1 MKKYKLIIQKI
12 SIILMQNV
20 FIYYLYK
27 RKSNFYNKFI
37 PILIVISSNSIN
49 LLNLYQKCKNIKDFK
64 NIENYFNICN
74 KKMLI
79 NNKKFKR
86 NINPKVSIICPNYNR
101 GKYLLRLLRSIQN
114 QFFDDIEIIIVDD
127 FSMDNSIELIEE
139 YQKEDERIIL
149 IKNNKNKGTLISRN
163 IGIINSKGKYII
175 MPDADDILSENVLKT
190 CYETAIKNNIDII
203 RFNIYIGNENIF
215 FDYYVNKLKVKPIFQ
230 PELKTYLFY
239 GLNTL
244 EQIDFNLSN
253 KFVKRDVF
261 IRVLN
266 SINKFYLNQY
276 MINYEDGL
284 MNYMLYRTG
293 KSFLFIKRIGYY
305 YLLNNQSIS
314 LKPKNNY
321 EDNFKFIFL
330 QLKFVLEN
338 TKNTKYE
345 KDIANSI
352 FSKLSTL
359 FKDNFIV
366 TKNFEFYKEVI
377 DFYLNC
383 KFINDENKSLLTK
396 LKFT

>member
-1 MKKYKLIIQKI
+1 MRE
-12 SIILMQNV
+12 IIL
-20 FIYYLYK
+20 FE
-27 RKSNFYNKFI
+27 FYNLNQKEKSLILFKI
-37 PILIVISSNSIN
+37 IIILILIVLAYNSDN

>member
-1 MKKYKLIIQKI
+1 MKETILFEYYNFNQMKKSLIIFKI
-12 SIILMQNV
+12 IITSI
-20 FIYYLYK
+20 FI
-27 RKSNFYNKFI
+27 I
-37 PILIVISSNSIN
+37 ISSNSIN
-49 LLNLYQKCKNIKDFK
+49 ILNLYQKYKNINNFK

-74 KKMLI
+74 KKKLI
-79 NNKKFKR
+79 NNKQFKR

-127 FSMDNSIELIEE
+127 FSMDNSIKLIEE

-163 IGIINSKGKYII
+163 IGIINSRGKFII
-175 MPDADDILSENVLKT
+175 MPDADDILSENILKT

-253 KFVKRDVF
+253 KFIKRDVF
-261 IRVLN
+261 IRAL
-266 SINKFYLNQY
+266 SSMNKFYLNQY

-284 MNYMLYRTG
+284 MNYILYRTA
-293 KSFLFIKRIGYY
+293 KSFVFIKRIGYY

-330 QLKFVLEN
+330 QLKFVIEN
-338 TKNTKYE
+338 TKNTQYE

-352 FSKLSTL
+352 FAKLSTL
-359 FKDNFIV
+359 FKDNFII

-377 DFYLNC
+377 DLYLNC
-383 KFINDENKSLLTK
+383 KFINDENKSILTK

>member
-1 MKKYKLIIQKI
+1 MKEIILFEYYNFNQIKKTLIIFKIIII
-12 SIILMQNV
+12 SI
-20 FIYYLYK
+20 FI
-27 RKSNFYNKFI
+27 I
-37 PILIVISSNSIN
+37 ISSNPIN
-49 LLNLYQKCKNIKDFK
+49 ILNLYQKYKNIKDFK

-74 KKMLI
+74 KKILI

-127 FSMDNSIELIEE
+127 FSMDNSIKLIEE

-163 IGIINSKGKYII
+163 IGIINSRGKYII
-175 MPDADDILSENVLKT
+175 MPDADDILSENILKT
-190 CYETAIKNNIDII
+190 CYENAIKNDIDII

-215 FDYYVNKLKVKPIFQ
+215 FDYYVNKLKIKPIFQ

-253 KFVKRDVF
+253 KFIKRDAF
-261 IRVLN
+261 LRALT
-266 SINKFYLNQY
+266 SMNKFYLNQY

-284 MNYMLYRTG
+284 MNYILYRTA
-293 KSFLFIKRIGYY
+293 KSYAFIKRIGYY

-314 LKPKNNY
+314 LKPKKNY

-330 QLKFVLEN
+330 QLKFVIEN
-338 TKNTKYE
+338 TKNTQYE

-359 FKDNFIV
+359 FKDNFII

-377 DFYLNC
+377 DLYLNC
-383 KFINDENKSLLTK
+383 KFINDENKSILTK
-396 LKFT
+396 LKFS

>member
-1 MKKYKLIIQKI
+1 
-12 SIILMQNV
+12 
-20 FIYYLYK
+20 
-27 RKSNFYNKFI
+27 
-37 PILIVISSNSIN
+37 
-49 LLNLYQKCKNIKDFK
+49 
-64 NIENYFNICN
+64 
-74 KKMLI
+74 
-79 NNKKFKR
+79 
-86 NINPKVSIICPNYNR
+86 
-101 GKYLLRLLRSIQN
+101 LLRLLRSIQN

-127 FSMDNSIELIEE
+127 FSMDNSIKLIER

-163 IGIINSKGKYII
+163 IGIINSSGKYII
-175 MPDADDILSENVLKT
+175 MPDADDILSENILKT
-190 CYETAIKNNIDII
+190 CYETATKNNIEMI
-203 RFNIYIGNENIF
+203 RFNIYIGNESIF

-253 KFVKRDVF
+253 KFIKREIF
-261 IRVLN
+261 ISALN
-266 SINKFYLNQY
+266 SMNKFYLNQY

-284 MNYMLYRTG
+284 MNYMLYRTA
-293 KSFLFIKRIGYY
+293 KSFVFIKRIGYY

-314 LKPKNNY
+314 LKPKKNY

-330 QLKFVLEN
+330 QLKFVIEN
-338 TKNTKYE
+338 TKNTQYE

-359 FKDNFIV
+359 FKDNFII

-377 DFYLNC
+377 DLYLNC
-383 KFINDENKSLLTK
+383 KFINEENKSILTK
-396 LKFT
+396 IKFT